1 MYEYNRRRKIGPFT
15 ILFLFL
21 FSASA
26 VGLLVVSYL
35 DRGRFW
41 DMLPYFSI
49 PIIVLSLIFAIYN
62 LVRRC
67 NAGFVFIIIFIAFT
81 IGLVLSSVFGPFAL
95 YREADARIEEKDYPG
110 AISRLDSIL
119 ASYPSSR
126 YAEEALETI
135 SYAYYDNNQFN
146 EALRSFN
153 AAIDKGVID
162 RQQLEVMDI
171 LQDIHYRIALEHK
184 EDGKHLEAAGSYM
197 DSIEILKQI
206 KSGFPDSNEAFIA
219 LYKIPRYLFD
229 ASESFDRHG
238 DILSRIRLLEEII
251 ADYQESDYY
260 QSAREAAYDAYLDM
274 ALASGSGSDHKDAL
288 EWFLRF
294 LKADPEPEIDRVAEY
309 KTGMIFEATPAQAVR
324 DSGDAAF
331 MKSDFTTAV
340 FMYER
345 LIEHNPDM
353 ADLVLENLVKSKIIL
368 AREKPYSGLFD
379 QVSGKY
385 VNTPGSGMLVI
396 INDTAE
402 KLTAYIEGPESHMAP
417 VPAGDTAETA
427 LVPGEYTILL
437 ESEDSGHGPF
447 LDSNIVFEEFRK
459 YTVSLEALD
468 EESS

>member
-1 MYEYNRRRKIGPFT
+1 MK
-15 ILFLFL
+15 
-21 FSASA
+21 
-26 VGLLVVSYL
+26 
-35 DRGRFW
+35 
-41 DMLPYFSI
+41 
-49 PIIVLSLIFAIYN
+49 
-62 LVRRC
+62 
-67 NAGFVFIIIFIAFT
+67 
-81 IGLVLSSVFGPFAL
+81 
-95 YREADARIEEKDYPG
+95 
-110 AISRLDSIL
+110 
-119 ASYPSSR
+119 
-126 YAEEALETI
+126 
-135 SYAYYDNNQFN
+135 
-146 EALRSFN
+146 
-153 AAIDKGVID
+153 
-162 RQQLEVMDI
+162 
-171 LQDIHYRIALEHK
+171 
-184 EDGKHLEAAGSYM
+184 
-197 DSIEILKQI
+197 
-206 KSGFPDSNEAFIA
+206 
-219 LYKIPRYLFD
+219 KIPRYLFD

-274 ALASGSGSDHKDAL
+274 ALASGSESDHKDAL

>member
-26 VGLLVVSYL
+26 VGLFVVSYL

-49 PIIVLSLIFAIYN
+49 PIIFLSLVFGIYN

-67 NAGFVFIIIFIAFT
+67 NAGFVFIIFFIGFT

-95 YREADARIEEKDYPG
+95 YREAVTRLEEEDYAG

-126 YAEEALETI
+126 YAEEALEEI
-135 SYAYYDNNQFN
+135 SYAYYDNNQFSRARESF
-146 EALRSFN
+146 EA
-153 AAIDKGVID
+153 AMDKGIID
-162 RQQLEVMDI
+162 RQQLEVMDMR
-171 LQDIHYRIALEHK
+171 QDIHYRMALEQE
-184 EDGKHLEAAGSYM
+184 EDGKHLEAANSYLE
-197 DSIEILKQI
+197 SIEILKQI
-206 KSGFPDSNEAFIA
+206 KSGFPDTNEAFIA
-219 LYKIPRYLFD
+219 LYKIPRYIFD

-251 ADYQESDYY
+251 ADHQESDYY
-260 QSAREAAYDAYLDM
+260 QSAQKAVYDAYLDM
-274 ALASGSGSDHKDAL
+274 ALASGSAYDHKDAL

-294 LKADPEPEIDRVAEY
+294 LKADPEPELDRVTEYKIDR
-309 KTGMIFEATPAQAVR
+309 IFEAAPAQAVR
-324 DSGDAAF
+324 ESGDTAF
-331 MKSDFTTAV
+331 MRSDFRTAV
-340 FMYER
+340 FMYEK

-353 ADLVLENLVKSKIIL
+353 ADLVLENLVASKISL

-379 QVSGKY
+379 PVAGKY

-396 INDTAE
+396 INNSTE
-402 KLTAYIEGPESHMAP
+402 KLTAYIEGPESHMTP
-417 VPAGDTAETA
+417 VPAGETAETA
-427 LVPGEYTILL
+427 LVPGEYTILV
-437 ESEDSGHGPF
+437 ESEDPGQGPF

-459 YTVSLEALD
+459 YTRSFEVLD
-468 EESS
+468 EEGS